1 MNDAPL
7 DRPYSAAAQP
17 TVFAA
22 GPDRFF
28 VIHVVMLMMY
38 LVVIIVGNNVATL
51 LAQLLEALLGLLVL
65 AGKLCVPS
73 RCE

>member
-28 VIHVVMLMMY
+28 VIHVVMLVTD
-38 LVVIIVGNNVATL
+38 LVVVLIVGDNVAPL
-51 LAQLLEALLGLLVL
+51 LAQLLEALLRLPVL

-73 RCE
+73 RR